1 MTDALAPAAA
11 LAARMDKTATGAAAD
26 YLAARR
32 DLLAEEIE
40 LRRHTE
46 RVAEMRRAL
55 PQGPVVDQDY
65 VFRKVQADG
74 RSETVR
80 LSELFTNGSNSLVVY
95 CYMFPRHTADTR
107 AGAEAG
113 ELASLPVS
121 QQPCPSCTGL
131 LDQLDGAVPHF
142 AAGGGNFAVVAN
154 APAEH
159 LAAVARDR
167 GWRHLTLLSSTGNG
181 FKKSFHA
188 EDPDGQQEPMTLVFQ
203 RDPDGAI
210 RLFWTSDLVWAE
222 SDPGQHHRAAGTIEP
237 FWNMFDL
244 TPGGRPDFD
253 EQLQYPCC
261 AGGQAM
267 PTDVD
272 RGHA

>member
-1 MTDALAPAAA
+1 MSDDRTPAAA

-32 DLLAEEIE
+32 NLLAEEIE
-40 LRRHTE
+40 LRRHME
-46 RVAEMRRAL
+46 RVAKMRRAL
-55 PQGPVVDQDY
+55 PRGPALEQDY
-65 VFRKVQADG
+65 AFQKVQADG
-74 RSETVR
+74 RWETVR
-80 LSELFTNGSNSLVVY
+80 LSELFTNGSDSLVVY
-95 CYMFPRHTADTR
+95 CYMFPRHMADTR
-107 AGAEAG
+107 PGAQAG

-142 AAGGGNFAVVAN
+142 EAGGGNFAVAAN
-154 APAEH
+154 APPEH

-167 GWRHLTLLSSTGNG
+167 GWRHLTLLSSLGNG
-181 FKKSFHA
+181 FKKAFHA
-188 EDPDGQQEPMTLVFQ
+188 EDPDGQQEPITLVFQ
-203 RDPDGAI
+203 RDPTGAI
-210 RLFWTSDLVWAE
+210 RLFWTSDLVWAD

-253 EQLQYPCC
+253 EQLQYHCC
-261 AGGQAM
+261 AGRPAT
-267 PTDVD
+267 PIDTDS
-272 RGHA
+272 GHA

>member
-1 MTDALAPAAA
+1 MHSQPAAA
-11 LAARMDKTATGAAAD
+11 LAARMDKTATGASAD

-65 VFRKVQADG
+65 VFQKVRADG

-131 LDQLDGAVPHF
+131 LDQLDGAIPHF
-142 AAGGGNFAVVAN
+142 EAGGGNFVVAAN
-154 APAEH
+154 APPEH

-167 GWRHLTLLSSTGNG
+167 GWRHLTLLSSLGNG
-181 FKKSFHA
+181 FKKAFHA

-261 AGGQAM
+261 AGGPAT
-267 PTDVD
+267 PTDID

>member
-1 MTDALAPAAA
+1 MTDAPTSATA

-40 LRRHTE
+40 LRRHME

-55 PQGPVVDQDY
+55 PQGPVLDQDY
-65 VFRKVQADG
+65 VFEKVQVDG

-80 LSELFTNGSNSLVVY
+80 LSELFTNGSDSLVVY

-107 AGAEAG
+107 AGAETG

-142 AAGGGNFAVVAN
+142 EAGGGNFAVAAN
-154 APAEH
+154 APPEH

-167 GWRHLTLLSSTGNG
+167 GWRHLTLLSSLGNG
-181 FKKSFHA
+181 FKKAFHA
-188 EDPDGQQEPMTLVFQ
+188 EDPDGQQEPMPLVFQ
-203 RDPDGAI
+203 RGAAGAI
-210 RLFWTSDLVWAE
+210 RLFWTSDLVWAD
-222 SDPGQHHRAAGTIEP
+222 SDPGQHHSASGTIEP

-253 EQLQYPCC
+253 EQLQYHCC
-261 AGGQAM
+261 AGGPAI